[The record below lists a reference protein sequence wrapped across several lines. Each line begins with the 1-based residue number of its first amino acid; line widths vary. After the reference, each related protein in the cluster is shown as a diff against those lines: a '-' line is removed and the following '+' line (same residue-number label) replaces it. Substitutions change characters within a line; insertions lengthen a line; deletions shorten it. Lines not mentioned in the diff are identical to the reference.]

1 MQTQEKNPRRSA
13 EAQKEH
19 AMQKSFLSAS
29 PRLCVILFFALAACK
44 PTPVPPKEQESV
56 TLAVPQQGAYAG
68 AYMDFGDNEDDV
80 TLETIEGFEQL
91 VGKHQ
96 AIIASSSYWGEQSF
110 PAANLNII
118 WRHHS
123 IPLVFWSPWDR
134 PYVQECGPDRF
145 SLTSIIEGKWDD
157 YIDHWGDAARAFG
170 HPIFVSFAN
179 EMNGTWFP
187 WSGIFYGGNTPV
199 PGEPVSYT
207 IPGKVYPQGRPGP
220 FQGPETFKKAYR
232 HVVDRVRARGASN
245 VLWVFHTVNYS
256 IPQSEWNFI
265 GQYYPGPDYVD
276 WLGYSV
282 YGEQF
287 QDEEW
292 CPFIPL
298 LDWPYREICAL
309 DPDKPIMLAEWGV
322 GEFSKKGSKPDFIR
336 DALGS
341 IQERYP
347 RIKAAVFWHER
358 WQNPSGNY
366 SNLRANSSPESLAA
380 YRHGIANPFWLDK
393 PQMAPANTAHPSPGQ
408 SR

>member
-1 MQTQEKNPRRSA
+1 
-13 EAQKEH
+13 
-19 AMQKSFLSAS
+19 MQKSFLSAS